1 MDKDIKTFLIKLLGT
16 FAILILII
24 ALGKKLKTYDF
35 GDDYSYFR
43 TDMVIISM
51 SA

>member
-1 MDKDIKTFLIKLLGT
+1 MDKDIKTFLLKLLGT

-35 GDDYSYFR
+35 GDEYSYFR
-43 TDMVIISM
+43 IDTEVISM
-51 SA
+51 IA